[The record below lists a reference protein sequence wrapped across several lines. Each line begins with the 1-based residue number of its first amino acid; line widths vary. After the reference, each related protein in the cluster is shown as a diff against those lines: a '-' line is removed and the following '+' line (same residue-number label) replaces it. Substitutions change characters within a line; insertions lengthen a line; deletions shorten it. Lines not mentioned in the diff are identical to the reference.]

1 MCWWGGLALLILPVT
16 ITRVSVKRPKTNL
29 GISLVGAVI
38 ECSNFVDEV
47 RFKWIEAIDF
57 LKLSLDS

>member
-1 MCWWGGLALLILPVT
+1 MLIFPVT
-16 ITRVSVKRPKTNL
+16 VTNVSVKRPKTNL
-29 GISLVGAVI
+29 GISSVGVVI

-47 RFKWIEAIDF
+47 RFKWIEAIDC